1 MPMKKVS
8 VTYVAPAGDA
18 KVTEMFG
25 HTLHDGHAEEI
36 EVTERELEKLKGN
49 RHFKIGKETD
59 VDDDK
64 ADPKAEKAEREAA
77 EQEDQRKKDAQGY
90 SPPLRGAQANPQPTD
105 KEKEELQEQPDKS
118 RGTSGGAPD
127 PSQSQ
132 THKEAPGK
140 SHGVQGSGANLGR
153 DK

>member
-25 HTLHDGHAEEI
+25 HTLYDGKAEDI

-49 RHFKIGKETD
+49 PCFKVGKEAD
-59 VDDDK
+59 ADDAK
-64 ADPKAEKAEREAA
+64 VDPKAAQA
-77 EQEDQRKKDAQGY
+77 EQEAAQRADDSKREAQGY
-90 SPPLRGAQANPQPTD
+90 SPPLRGAQSNPPPTEAEQAAAAEAAA
-105 KEKEELQEQPDKS
+105 KEAK
-118 RGTSGGAPD
+118 GGAGD
-127 PSQSQ
+127 PQHKKDAAREHGSQG
-132 THKEAPGK
+132 PGT
-140 SHGVQGSGANLGR
+140 QAGR